1 MAGKTRVGPLAGVSM
16 SSPRLK
22 DTKANTP
29 ASINKLDPLTK
40 SIVTGVPV
48 KGKKKTLKENA

>member
-16 SSPRLK
+16 ASNRLK

-29 ASINKLDPLTK
+29 ASINKLDPLTY
-40 SIVTGVPV
+40 SIVTDTPMKSKNK
-48 KGKKKTLKENA
+48 KGYKN